1 MLAEVAEE
9 GKARSKEGREAIKEY
24 MKGFKEKTIKNIVL
38 GCTHYPIYKT
48 IIKEE
53 LGYEVNLINTGTSVA
68 NYLNTILSDE
78 EKGKLDVPVQRIF
91 LSKPTLEFKE
101 IANNLLNE
109 ETQICEK

>member
-24 MKGFKEKTIKNIVL
+24 MKGFKEKTTRNIIL

-68 NYLNTILSDE
+68 NYLKKSLSNDKYGE
-78 EKGKLDVPVQRIF
+78 LDLPDQKIF
-91 LSKPTLEFKE
+91 LSKPTPEFRE
-101 IANNLLNE
+101 IAKSLLNE
-109 ETQICEK
+109 ETQIFEK